1 MYVEL
6 IVQMILGDICINMQV
21 IMKVE
26 DIMLSMVPA
35 WLQQP
40 YIMMQS
46 TEHAG
51 YRTVKPMMK
60 KLLMGMLV
68 PVEQKN
74 KKCTEIRNKK
84 ERITKVVLFFY
95 TKNGRR

>member
-1 MYVEL
+1 MYVEQ
-6 IVQMILGDICINMQV
+6 IAPQIQVNMHINMRLRV
-21 IMKVE
+21 KVV
-26 DIMLSMVPA
+26 DIIQSMVPV

-60 KLLMGMLV
+60 KLLMDMLAFA
-68 PVEQKN
+68 EKN
-74 KKCTEIRNKK
+74 TFPSRSLAAN
-84 ERITKVVLFFY
+84 L
-95 TKNGRR
+95 